1 MSLIPSKM
9 SALDISGL
17 CEMLGPS
24 SRFHDAG
31 RLVPCNASLLI
42 VVVDKLAGTNSATG
56 AAQCRHVE
64 VQQIEHAPLFRK
76 ASRRQPVSCATASAP
91 ATPAWDRVWTHAEC
105 ALPTKFKSRRTLGAA
120 TPTGSYTALTHI
132 IYLHYESHDP
142 RGQSAESHMEIC
154 QLDAGWLWGW
164 GCCALLDVLNSAFA
178 WPHAEMDVCLP
189 RAWPH
194 GKVQGSAG
202 SRQLGTPEG
211 SGASIGC
218 RDVLRQVLRPSFPS
232 SSHARALKAKSTT
245 KKHRRPPHP
254 YRRKPLPLQRQH
266 HRCTD
271 NTFLDKSW
279 LRIWLWRKRRC
290 TLSAEVA
297 KLLGFQG
304 FSLSMKVPSC
314 LLLPGTEIS
323 GRHPS
328 PL

>member
-1 MSLIPSKM
+1 MTY
-9 SALDISGL
+9 LDCVKCSV
-17 CEMLGPS
+17 PVPD
-24 SRFHDAG
+24 FTNAG

-91 ATPAWDRVWTHAEC
+91 ATSSMGPRVD
-105 ALPTKFKSRRTLGAA
+105 SRRVRAA
-120 TPTGSYTALTHI
+120 NKVQIKA
-132 IYLHYESHDP
+132 DP
-142 RGQSAESHMEIC
+142 WSLRLQPARTRLLLILYIC
-154 QLDAGWLWGW
+154 IMNLMIHGVNQQKATWRSVQLDARMGSGGG

-245 KKHRRPPHP
+245 KKHR
-254 YRRKPLPLQRQH
+254 
-266 HRCTD
+266 
-271 NTFLDKSW
+271 
-279 LRIWLWRKRRC
+279 
-290 TLSAEVA
+290 
-297 KLLGFQG
+297 
-304 FSLSMKVPSC
+304 
-314 LLLPGTEIS
+314 
-323 GRHPS
+323 
-328 PL
+328 